1 MTTNYENL
9 YEEIFLKI
17 KENDKIIITEG
28 VIKNGAAPQITRK
41 KELLQTNSVKLTQ
54 KDAKK
59 RQKRSTAS

>member
-1 MTTNYENL
+1 MEDILTDLMFEAPSDPT
-9 YEEIFLKI
+9 I
-17 KENDKIIITEG
+17 DKIIITEG